1 MLQGNLRTTRCNHA
15 VRPNRP
21 IRLRHKSDF
30 SKVLWV
36 LVSFLALRLGEGSKD
51 MDMISFALVKIFSG
65 EDQTSTE
72 IPPLAPKKAFHKL
85 AAVCAYNVKRQ
96 K

>member
-1 MLQGNLRTTRCNHA
+1 
-15 VRPNRP
+15 
-21 IRLRHKSDF
+21 
-30 SKVLWV
+30 
-36 LVSFLALRLGEGSKD
+36 